1 MLGDLIGAAR
11 LRTLPLASAC
21 VLTGG
26 ALAAAAG
33 VDAARF
39 QPLFWGCLITVLLLQ
54 VLANFANDLGDFVNG
69 ADTAEG
75 LERGDRAV
83 ASGRISAA
91 TMKRVVAA
99 TALLAFAAGVATV
112 WLAVGDAL
120 FELLLWIGVGAVAIA
135 AAYTYT
141 AGNRPYGYSG
151 LGDISVFAFF
161 GVAGV
166 AGTAALITGGFDAR
180 WLLPSLTIGL
190 LSVAVLNLNNL
201 RDHLSDAQTG
211 KRTLIVRMGF
221 ERGKI
226 YHTFLSGGR
235 LDGPARFLG
244 PRRRRP
250 LARSTVVW
258 ALRAGARPA
267 PRPGLSDRRSR
278 RIGRRTQESGL
289 EHLCHGLVSLP
300 EPPLM
305 TGLEITIVERML
317 HFKHP
322 AGTSRGVLTEKPS
335 FFVVARD
342 LEEGRAYW
350 HWRMQPHSGVES

>member
-226 YHTFLSGGR
+226 YHTFLLVGAWTALLAFWALDAEGPWR
-235 LDGPARFLG
+235 GQLWFGLFGLVHAQHLALVFRTEDPAALDGELKKVALSTFAMALFLFLS
-244 PRRRRP
+244 P
-250 LARSTVVW
+250 LS
-258 ALRAGARPA
+258 
-267 PRPGLSDRRSR
+267 
-278 RIGRRTQESGL
+278 
-289 EHLCHGLVSLP
+289 
-300 EPPLM
+300 
-305 TGLEITIVERML
+305 
-317 HFKHP
+317 
-322 AGTSRGVLTEKPS
+322 
-335 FFVVARD
+335 
-342 LEEGRAYW
+342 
-350 HWRMQPHSGVES
+350 